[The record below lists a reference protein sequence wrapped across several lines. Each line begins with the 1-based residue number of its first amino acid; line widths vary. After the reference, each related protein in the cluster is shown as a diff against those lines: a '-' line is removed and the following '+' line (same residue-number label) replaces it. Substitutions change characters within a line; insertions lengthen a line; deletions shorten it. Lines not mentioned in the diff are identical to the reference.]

1 MRCQP
6 LRRALYLSEH
16 SELINMGRAKEFM
29 LEQEERG
36 FYSVGDKF
44 LCSRCIGEEDLGRY
58 VRAQG
63 DIGECTYCGNKR
75 LRIIHFDELMEFLVG
90 CIKQEYGDPNNVGVA
105 WDKGWC
111 GYVMDSY
118 DLLAKLS
125 IPIENMELQN
135 DIISSLDVQQWCK
148 RDFYNLSPSEAY
160 LHGWKSFVHVVKHKS
175 RYSFYRAE
183 EDREFSSFD
192 EIPPKFFMDSLSN
205 VVDSLNL
212 YRNILVGERLLRVR
226 VHDKKVRLNS
236 AHEIGSPPVEFA
248 VYPNRMSPSGISMFY
263 GAFDRRT
270 AIAETFDGPNQ
281 TKVASVGTF
290 EVNRELVVI
299 DFSKLP
305 PYEGLLS
312 GCERDYRHQL
322 SFVYDFLSDFTAPVR
337 KDGLEHIDYVP
348 TQVVSEHFRFIHK
361 TKEGKKV
368 DGIIYPSS
376 KLNKRNAIVLF
387 CDDKDCVERDA
398 KDGLLRL
405 ISLKRINPNKYI

>member
-1 MRCQP
+1 
-6 LRRALYLSEH
+6 
-16 SELINMGRAKEFM
+16 MGRAKEFM

-58 VRAQG
+58 VRDQG
-63 DIGECTYCGNKR
+63 ERGECTYCGNKR
-75 LRIIHFDELMEFLVG
+75 LRIIHFDMLMEFLVD
-90 CIKQEYGDPNNVGVA
+90 CISEEYGEPNNVGVP

-111 GYVMDSY
+111 GDVMDSY
-118 DLLAKLS
+118 DLLGELS
-125 IPIENMELQN
+125 IPIENMDLQD
-135 DIISSLDVQQWCK
+135 DIIESLNVQQWCK

-160 LHGWKSFVHVVKHKS
+160 LHGWKSFVHLVKHKS

-183 EDREFSSFD
+183 DKREFNSFD
-192 EIPPKFFMDSLSN
+192 EIPPKYFMDSLSN

-212 YRNILVGERLLRVR
+212 YRDIKVGEKVLRVR
-226 VHDKKVRLNS
+226 IHDKKAKLNS
-236 AHEIGSPPVEFA
+236 ANEIGSPPVEFA

-270 AIAETFDGPNQ
+270 AIAETFKGPNQ
-281 TKVASVGTF
+281 AKVASVGTF
-290 EVNRELVVI
+290 EVTRELVVI

-376 KLNKRNAIVLF
+376 KLHKRNAIVLF
-387 CDDKDCVERDA
+387 CDDKDCVEHDA